1 MMHAMHAM
9 IEDGLTIEEVDKV
22 LGPAMGRPKSAAFGT
37 ADLVGLDTL
46 LHVSDNV
53 YANLASDPDRE
64 RFFRPP
70 S

>member
-53 YANLASDPDRE
+53 YENLKDDPDRE
-64 RFFRPP
+64 RFLPPP